1 MAVLSKATLRAAGS
15 TSQRADDYILKCSS
29 LEEVGIVMDISH
41 LRCFV
46 AVANEL
52 HFGRAAQSLG
62 MLPASL
68 GRQIRILEEQLD
80 AKLFLRTTRS
90 VTLTEAGAAILE
102 DVRQMI
108 EQAERLEEKIR
119 HIRKTEAP
127 VLRVGAIDSA
137 AAGLMP
143 QLLQYLREDHPDI
156 EVQLIEQKTI
166 HLLPKLLSGSLDI
179 AFCRPPDTRDA
190 RINFRTLFFET
201 AVVAL
206 PEGHPLAERDEIAV
220 TDLADAPLIVPDRR
234 SRPHSH
240 DLTIKL
246 FLDAGLTARVA
257 QVAEEKHTIVNLVA
271 TGTGLA
277 IVPRWTARI
286 AVPGVRFVRLTI
298 PEGATRSK
306 LILAAAWTRG
316 TRDAQRDAL
325 LEVLDQ
331 HVSAIEANA

>member
-1 MAVLSKATLRAAGS
+1 
-15 TSQRADDYILKCSS
+15 
-29 LEEVGIVMDISH
+29 MDTTQ
-41 LRCFV
+41 LRCFL
-46 AVANEL
+46 AAADHL
-52 HFGRAAQSLG
+52 HFGRAAQSLD

-68 GRQIRILEEQLD
+68 GRQIRILEERLETR
-80 AKLFLRTTRS
+80 LFLRTTRNVS
-90 VTLTEAGAAILE
+90 LTEAGSAILE
-102 DVRQMI
+102 DARALVA
-108 EQAERLEEKIR
+108 QAEKLEER
-119 HIRKTEAP
+119 LRGLRKLDAP
-127 VLRVGAIDSA
+127 VLKVGAIDSA

-143 QLLQYLREDHPDI
+143 QLLQHLRAEHPDI
-156 EVQLIEQKTI
+156 DVQLIEQKTI

-179 AFCRPPDTRDA
+179 VFCRPPDIRDP

-206 PEGHPLAERDEIAV
+206 PTDHPLARQTEISIA
-220 TDLADAPLIVPDRR
+220 DLVDAPLIVPDRR

-246 FLDAGLTARVA
+246 FVDAGLTARIA

-286 AVPGVRFVRLTI
+286 SVPGVSFVPLAVPPGQTL
-298 PEGATRSK
+298 SK

-325 LEVLDQ
+325 LDTLDQ
-331 HVSAIEANA
+331 HLREIEESA